1 MGKDPEPMK
10 PCPTCGGTGGDDTY
24 TCSTCSG
31 EGYVPK

>member
-1 MGKDPEPMK
+1 MADETK

-24 TCSTCSG
+24 TCPTCSG